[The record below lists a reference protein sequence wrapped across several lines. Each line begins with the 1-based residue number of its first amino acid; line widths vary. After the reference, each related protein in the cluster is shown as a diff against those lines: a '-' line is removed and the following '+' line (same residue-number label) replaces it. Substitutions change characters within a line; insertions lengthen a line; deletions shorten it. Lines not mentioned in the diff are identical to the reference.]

1 MKIAVVGLGIIGG
14 SYCKAIK
21 KYTDH
26 YVIGINRSPL
36 PLEKAYNCGAIDKI
50 GTPDDLGDADLVI
63 LGVYPGA
70 AVQFIENNGD
80 KIKKGA
86 IVTDTAG
93 IKTDICKDLTH
104 LSHKYGFTFVGV
116 HPMAGKEKNGFD
128 VSDADLYRGASC
140 IVIPCDA
147 NEDEVKVVSEFN
159 LSLGFGGIKIS
170 TPEEHDRMFS
180 FTSQLP
186 HILACAYVLSPNCMN
201 HKGFSAGSYRDV
213 SRVANINAELWSELF
228 LDNKEPLLKELDT
241 LINNIQSMEKAI
253 SNNDKEKLMALLNK
267 GHQIKEALGE

>member
-80 KIKKGA
+80 KIKK
-86 IVTDTAG
+86 V
-93 IKTDICKDLTH
+93 
-104 LSHKYGFTFVGV
+104 
-116 HPMAGKEKNGFD
+116 
-128 VSDADLYRGASC
+128 
-140 IVIPCDA
+140 
-147 NEDEVKVVSEFN
+147 
-159 LSLGFGGIKIS
+159 
-170 TPEEHDRMFS
+170 
-180 FTSQLP
+180 Q
-186 HILACAYVLSPNCMN
+186 
-201 HKGFSAGSYRDV
+201 
-213 SRVANINAELWSELF
+213 
-228 LDNKEPLLKELDT
+228 
-241 LINNIQSMEKAI
+241 
-253 SNNDKEKLMALLNK
+253 
-267 GHQIKEALGE
+267 

>member
-36 PLEKAYNCGAIDKI
+36 PLEKALKCGAIDKI
-50 GTPDDLGDADLVI
+50 GSADDLSDIDMVI

-70 AVQFIENNGD
+70 AVDFIRKNGD
-80 KIKKGA
+80 KIKNGA
-86 IVTDTAG
+86 IVTDTSG
-93 IKTDICKDLTH
+93 IKTEICDDLTA
-104 LSHKYGFTFVGV
+104 LSTEFGFTFVGV

-128 VSDADLYRGASC
+128 VSDGDLYKNASC
-140 IVIPCDA
+140 IIVPCGAD
-147 NEDEVKVVSEFN
+147 DESVKKVADFN
-159 LSLGFGGIKIS
+159 LSIGFGGIKIT
-170 TPEEHDRMFS
+170 TPEEHDRMIA

-186 HILACAYVLSPNCMN
+186 HVLACSYVLSPCCPN

-213 SRVANINAELWSELF
+213 SRVANINSTLWSELF
-228 LDNKEPLLKELDT
+228 LENKDPLISELDI
-241 LINNIQSMEKAI
+241 LIHNITKIKDAIKAE
-253 SNNDKEKLMALLNK
+253 DTDALKALLEK
-267 GHQIKEALGE
+267 GREVKQALGE